1 MIDFA
6 GWAPVDLKN
15 FIANNGRGIDERTFC
30 PCDTCKAVINTEI
43 PTEEKVRLA
52 KEELLARWIRSIT

>member
-1 MIDFA
+1 MIDFS
-6 GWAPVDLKN
+6 GWPPADLEE
-15 FIANNGRGIDERTFC
+15 FIRTNGRYIDGRTFC